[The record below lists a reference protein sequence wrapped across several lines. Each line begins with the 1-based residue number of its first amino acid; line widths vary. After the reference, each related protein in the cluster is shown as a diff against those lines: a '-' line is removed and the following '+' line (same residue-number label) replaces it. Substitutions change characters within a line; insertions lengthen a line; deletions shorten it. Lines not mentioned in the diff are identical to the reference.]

1 MSTPF
6 VHLHTHTEYSLLDG
20 ACRIDDLIAKAAECD
35 MPALAITDHGVMYG
49 NLEFYSAARDAG
61 IKPILGCEVYVATGP
76 RTRRDPR
83 LDKEQYHLVLLAT
96 DVAGYKNLIKLV
108 SLAHFEG
115 HYYKPRVDKEL
126 LAQYSGSLIALT
138 ACLAGEVPYHL
149 GKGDARLAEQSL
161 ADYIDIFGRDNVYLE
176 LMDNGLAEQQPVN
189 EALVGLSRKTGV
201 KLVATNDIHY
211 LNAKDAEA
219 HDVLLCIQTNS
230 MLDDAKRLRFGTQEF
245 YFKTPDQ
252 MARLFADR
260 PEALANTVE
269 IADRCNVEF
278 DFGRLKLPDP
288 GVPEGI
294 SPGEYLY
301 QQAWEGLKRRMGG
314 EVPEEYRRQFEYEC
328 KVYNDCGYPLY
339 MLIVRD
345 FTDFARKRG
354 IYTGIRGSAAA
365 SIVCYGLGITDVDP
379 IEYGL
384 AFERFLNPERIS
396 MPDVDLDIQDD
407 RRDELIQYVCDKY
420 GRERVGQIATFGT
433 LKARGAVRDCGRV
446 LGMEL
451 AEVDA
456 LCKMIPTTPVGITI
470 EQALEGNP
478 DLRAAYERS
487 REVKRVIDTAR
498 RLEGLNRN
506 VGVHAAGVLISDDP
520 LTDHV
525 PVQPGGKGELVA
537 QMAKREIEKVGL
549 LKMDFL
555 GLANLTILANAI
567 RNVKQTRGID
577 IDILHIPLDD
587 PKVFE
592 MLGRGDTNGVFQLE
606 GPGMRRY
613 VMDLKPNSIR
623 ELAAMVAL
631 YRPGPMAYIPK
642 FIRSKFGQEP
652 ITYLHPALEPIL
664 RETYGVICY
673 QEQVL
678 QIARAIGGF
687 TMGQADVLRKA
698 MSSKNRAV
706 MDEQREKFVAGA
718 KANGIPEKIAVQ
730 IYEQIE
736 PFAGYAF
743 NKAHAVCYAFVA
755 YRTAYMK
762 ANYPVEYYAA
772 LLSANMHDKDKLA
785 VYIDDCR
792 RLGIEV
798 RMPDVNA
805 SAVEFEV
812 EDGAIRFGL
821 SAIKGCGRAV
831 IEAIVAARQSGGPFA
846 NIFDFC
852 ERVNS
857 VQAGRGQDVPAQQV
871 KKANSLQI
879 ARGQDVPA
887 QQIKK
892 ANSLQIAQ
900 GEDVPAQQ
908 PAQRMN
914 ARGQDGQPQQTTI
927 NRAALECLIK
937 VGAFS
942 SIWPNRAQLLEMLPD
957 AMNAAAAKLRSRQA
971 GQADLFGDD
980 ASVASSA
987 INFTKY
993 SHIGDFSREEI
1004 LATEKSLVGLFLSG
1018 HPLEG
1023 VRGLLE
1029 KRCTATASDIRDLE
1043 DGAECTI
1050 GGIITDVRHRMTR
1063 RGEKMALVKIED
1075 LYGTIPVTF
1084 FPKAFESCAEH
1095 IANDK
1100 VVLVKGKASHRERL
1114 IADEADTSVQ
1124 VEIVGESVTPIK
1136 HANGNGVASSH
1147 ANGGKQEVPRGG
1159 ANGKSQMGMTRNV
1172 HIRINGIPAAKLD
1185 ILRALLEANPGPS
1198 PVYFWMSH
1206 GDTRQKVVTQYR
1218 VEPTA
1223 RFVTEV
1229 ERILGPNM
1237 LRIA

>member
-20 ACRIDDLIAKAAECD
+20 ACRIDDLIAKAADCD

-49 NLEFYSAARDAG
+49 NLEFYSAAKDAG
-61 IKPILGCEVYVATGP
+61 IKPILGCEVYVAIES
-76 RTRRDPR
+76 RARRDPR

-96 DVAGYKNLIKLV
+96 SVAGYKNLIKLV
-108 SLAHFEG
+108 SQAHSDGF
-115 HYYKPRVDKEL
+115 YYKPRVDKEL
-126 LAQYSGSLIALT
+126 LAQYSGDLIALT
-138 ACLAGEVPYHL
+138 ACLAGEVPTHL
-149 GKGDARLAEQSL
+149 GKGDARRAEQAL
-161 ADYIDIFGRDNVYLE
+161 ADYVDIFGKQNVYLE

-189 EALVGLSRKTGV
+189 EALVRLSQQTGV

-230 MLDDAKRLRFGTQEF
+230 MLDDPKRLRFGTQEF

-252 MARLFADR
+252 MSRLFSNQ

-269 IADRCNVEF
+269 IAQRCNVEF

-294 SPGEYLY
+294 SPTDYMY
-301 QQAWEGLKRRMGG
+301 QQAWEGLKRRLGG
-314 EVPEEYRRQFEYEC
+314 EVPEKYKRQFEYEC

-345 FTDFARKRG
+345 FTDFARSRG

-433 LKARGAVRDCGRV
+433 LKARAAVRDCGRV

-470 EQALEGNP
+470 DQAMEGNP

-525 PVQPGGKGELVA
+525 PIQPGGKGESVA
-537 QMAKREIEKVGL
+537 QMAKYDIEKVGL

-567 RNVKQTRGID
+567 RNVKRTRGID
-577 IDILHIPLDD
+577 IDIRNIPLDD

-592 MLGRGDTNGVFQLE
+592 MLARGDTSGVFQLE
-606 GPGMRRY
+606 GAGMRRN
-613 VMDLKPNSIR
+613 VMELKPNSVR
-623 ELAAMVAL
+623 ELAAIVAL

-652 ITYLHPALEPIL
+652 ITYPHPSLEPIL

-678 QIARAIGGF
+678 EIARAIGGF
-687 TMGQADVLRKA
+687 SMGQADVLRKA
-698 MSSKNRAV
+698 MSSKNREV
-706 MDEQREKFVAGA
+706 MDKQREKFLAGA
-718 KANGIPEKIAVQ
+718 KVNGIPEKVAAQ

-772 LLSANMHDKDKLA
+772 LLSANMDDKDKLA
-785 VYIDDCR
+785 AYIDDCR

-798 RMPDVNA
+798 LLPDVNA
-805 SAVEFEV
+805 PAVEFEV
-812 EDGAIRFGL
+812 ENGAIRFGL

-831 IEAIVAARQSGGPFA
+831 IEAIVAARHSGGPFI
-846 NIFDFC
+846 NLFDFC

-857 VQAGRGQDVPAQQV
+857 VGRQAGGQSAP
-871 KKANSLQI
+871 
-879 ARGQDVPA
+879 
-887 QQIKK
+887 
-892 ANSLQIAQ
+892 
-900 GEDVPAQQ
+900 
-908 PAQRMN
+908 
-914 ARGQDGQPQQTTI
+914 I

-942 SIWPNRAQLLEMLPD
+942 SVCPNRAQLLQMLPD
-957 AMNAAAAKLRSRQA
+957 AMNAAAAKLRSRRA
-971 GQADLFGDD
+971 GQTDLFGDD
-980 ASVASSA
+980 ASIASST
-987 INFTKY
+987 INLAKY
-993 SHIGDFSREEI
+993 NHVRDFSREEI
-1004 LATEKSLVGLFLSG
+1004 LATEKSLVGLYLSG
-1018 HPLEG
+1018 HPLED
-1023 VRGLLE
+1023 VRTLLE
-1029 KRCTATASDIRDLE
+1029 KHCTATALEIRELE
-1043 DGAECTI
+1043 DGAECTV
-1050 GGIITDVRHRMTR
+1050 GGIIADVRHRITR
-1063 RGEKMALVKIED
+1063 RNEKMAFVKIED

-1084 FPKAFESCAEH
+1084 FPRAYEACADH
-1095 IANDK
+1095 IAKDR
-1100 VVLVKGKASHRERL
+1100 VVLVKGKASHRERVV
-1114 IADEADTSVQ
+1114 ADEGDAAVE

-1136 HANGNGVASSH
+1136 LANGSPSPA
-1147 ANGGKQEVPRGG
+1147 AGGPGG
-1159 ANGKSQMGMTRNV
+1159 GLRTV
-1172 HIRINGIPAAKLD
+1172 HIRINGIPPTKLD
-1185 ILRALLEANPGPS
+1185 VLRALFEANPGPS
-1198 PVYFWMSH
+1198 PVYFWMTH
-1206 GDTRQKVVTQYR
+1206 GETRRKVATQYK
-1218 VEPTA
+1218 VEPTTQ
-1223 RFVTEV
+1223 FVTEI
-1229 ERILGPNM
+1229 ERILGPDVVR
-1237 LRIA
+1237 LA